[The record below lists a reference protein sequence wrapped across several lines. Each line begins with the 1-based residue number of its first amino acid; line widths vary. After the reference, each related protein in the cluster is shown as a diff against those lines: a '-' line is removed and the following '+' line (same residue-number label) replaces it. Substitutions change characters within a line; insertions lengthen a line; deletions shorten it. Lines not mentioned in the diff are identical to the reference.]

1 MQKAGE
7 SSTRIDQER
16 NKENTLKYIKSKDN

>member
-7 SSTRIDQER
+7 TSTRIDQER
-16 NKENTLKYIKSKDN
+16 NKENTLKYIKSKED